1 MSKSHQNTRKIIAAG
16 FARIQKL
23 ASVAED
29 LQADTL
35 NRLENMEQALY
46 ELEKTTKNNEKEL
59 VDQKFDSVAL
69 RRVINSFGEAIRRF
83 NQAIQTYKDSDG
95 DFSLFYK
102 ALVEDVCQ
110 YAEAVSE
117 DLSWVHQ
124 AVSPENLDEH
134 MGWYIHNIGK
144 AYNK

>member
-1 MSKSHQNTRKIIAAG
+1 MSKSHQNTRKIIVAG
-16 FARIQKL
+16 FSRIQKL
-23 ASVAED
+23 ASVAEE

-46 ELEKTTKNNEKEL
+46 ELEKITKNNEKEL

-117 DLSWVHQ
+117 DLSWVH
-124 AVSPENLDEH
+124 
-134 MGWYIHNIGK
+134 
-144 AYNK
+144 